1 MQDEISRANPN
12 LQLLE
17 QHGGLIPVA
26 VRNNVTAPPPPPPL
40 PVAGKGAKEPS
51 PRTNN
56 AVVNRRESR
65 LNLHAILSN
74 VTKLLF
80 YLSSSL

>member
-1 MQDEISRANPN
+1 MQDEISSANPS

-17 QHGGLIPVA
+17 QHGLRGLIPGA
-26 VRNNVTAPPPPPPL
+26 RNVTAPAPPQPL
-40 PVAGKGAKEPS
+40 PPVARKGAEEPS

-65 LNLHAILSN
+65 
-74 VTKLLF
+74 
-80 YLSSSL
+80 

>member
-1 MQDEISRANPN
+1 MCVMQDEISSANQN

-17 QHGGLIPVA
+17 QHGLIPGAARNVA
-26 VRNNVTAPPPPPPL
+26 AKPPL

-65 LNLHAILSN
+65 PG
-74 VTKLLF
+74 
-80 YLSSSL
+80 